1 MPEQFL
7 IDHCSPTLAG
17 LKTANMFPVS
27 LDEEQDIYDEVRK
40 LNRMLH
46 EKGIRIVVLRRT
58 EKNALLYVYR
68 PDYLDRD
75 LGCPLARKILENR
88 GYCCGSSGRCIVQL
102 IRHMAED
109 GKFPHEVGLF
119 LGYPPED
126 VRCFMQPENLLKSTC
141 LTPEL
146 AEQSAKITR
155 STYFKGLDKK
165 TENHY
170 KKLMT
175 GFVPFLL
182 VLNLGRLGEK
192 TEYMSKSSMF
202 ILLHFFLPILRLRKR
217 RFIQDLGLL
226 EN

>member
-27 LDEEQDIYDEVRK
+27 LDEDQDIEGEVRK

-58 EKNALLYVYR
+58 DRNALLYVYR

-75 LGCPLARKILENR
+75 LGCPLAKQILESR
-88 GYCCGSSGRCIVQL
+88 GYCCSSSGKCIVQL

-109 GKFPHEVGLF
+109 GRFPHEVGLF

-126 VRCFMQPENLLKSTC
+126 VRCFMEDTRRGVKCTGCWKAYGNEEEAKRTFRKYRKCTEVYRREFSKGRSLLQ
-141 LTPEL
+141 LTVR
-146 AEQSAKITR
+146 TDR
-155 STYFKGLDKK
+155 SGWRDANKESKKGLIIH
-165 TENHY
+165 E
-170 KKLMT
+170 
-175 GFVPFLL
+175 
-182 VLNLGRLGEK
+182 
-192 TEYMSKSSMF
+192 
-202 ILLHFFLPILRLRKR
+202 
-217 RFIQDLGLL
+217 
-226 EN
+226 